1 MREREKSYS
10 EDNKHAIHHS
20 YYYFH
25 CLFSGRSPLWYVPGL
40 TEALDLINQYNPKD
54 DTIEL
59 ITCK

>member
-1 MREREKSYS
+1 MLF
-10 EDNKHAIHHS
+10 ITVIIIIIIII
-20 YYYFH
+20 
-25 CLFSGRSPLWYVPGL
+25 FSGRSPLWYVPGL